1 LLLWF
6 WSGGVA
12 GLVRA
17 ATGGFHAGTTTG
29 HDGEAKPRDRRS
41 HLTGEHDFVGAT
53 GGRRG
58 VWRRGLRFGSLR
70 SCGHL
75 FALGAVRL
83 RVAEAGSFQ
92 IRCGWLKDLAVGLRV
107 L

>member
-1 LLLWF
+1 MRKI
-6 WSGGVA
+6 A
-12 GLVRA
+12 MPDA
-17 ATGGFHAGTTTG
+17 ASIPPITV
-29 HDGEAKPRDRRS
+29 KPSR
-41 HLTGEHDFVGAT
+41 FVGAT

-83 RVAEAGSFQ
+83 RVAEAGVISNALRLAEGS
-92 IRCGWLKDLAVGLRV
+92 RCGLRV

>member
-1 LLLWF
+1 MRKI
-6 WSGGVA
+6 A
-12 GLVRA
+12 MPDA
-17 ATGGFHAGTTTG
+17 ASIPPITV
-29 HDGEAKPRDRRS
+29 KPSR
-41 HLTGEHDFVGAT
+41 FVGAT

-75 FALGAVRL
+75 FALGAVRIGL
-83 RVAEAGSFQ
+83 AVAGSFQ
-92 IRCGWLKDLAVGLRV
+92 IRCGWMKDLAVGLRV